1 MESVKTGK
9 TNKVGKNTEMA
20 HTKTNKETHFKQVS
34 AITNRIRSIGGIFT
48 KIAKKVRELVKKH
61 PKKSSAALVV
71 LTPVACKRAKELDDK
86 VQDKSKQAEKE
97 NKINWWKYSGL
108 TIATSLLLAACS
120 AGDIDKQIELEQE
133 KQKTEQEKKEAENAR
148 DRANKSEIELEQE
161 RQKTNKSG
169 IELANS
175 QIKAEQERQKTE
187 QEKQKANKS
196 EIELEQQK
204 QKTINTQ
211 RDLIKEQKDFIK
223 ETEQNCQEKHGQLF
237 IKRARIKTGITT
249 GIAIE
254 IEAECK
260 TPKPTKTNQ
269 TPIQPKHLPNSKH
282 PHSQRGSKAQEL
294 IAYLLFEQKDF
305 IIETEQKCQEK
316 HNQFFIKKAGIKGG
330 AIEVEAECKT
340 PKPTKTNQTPIQPKH
355 LPNSKQ
361 PHSQRGSKAQE
372 LIAYLQ
378 KELESLPYSQKAI
391 AKQVDFYKPSS
402 IAYLELDPRDFK
414 VTEEWQNENLKI
426 RSKAQA
432 KMLEMRKPQANLSPS
447 QSFLFVQRIFADINK
462 EIEAAANT
470 EKKAEKVGYG
480 YSKRV

>member
-20 HTKTNKETHFKQVS
+20 NAKTNKETHFKQAS
-34 AITNRIRSIGGIFT
+34 AITNMIRSIGGIFT

-61 PKKSSAALVV
+61 PKKSNAALVV
-71 LTPVACKRAKELDDK
+71 LTHVACKKAKELDDK

-97 NKINWWKYSGL
+97 NQINWWKYSGL

-120 AGDIDKQIELEQE
+120 VGDIDKQIELEQE
-133 KQKTEQEKKEAENAR
+133 KKEVENAR
-148 DRANKSEIELEQE
+148 DRANKSGIELEQE

-260 TPKPTKTNQ
+260 TPKPAKTNQ
-269 TPIQPKHLPNSKH
+269 TPTHPKH
-282 PHSQRGSKAQEL
+282 
-294 IAYLLFEQKDF
+294 F
-305 IIETEQKCQEK
+305 
-316 HNQFFIKKAGIKGG
+316 
-330 AIEVEAECKT
+330 
-340 PKPTKTNQTPIQPKH
+340 
-355 LPNSKQ
+355 PNSKQ
-361 PHSQRGSKAQE
+361 PHSQRGSKTQE

-391 AKQVDFYKPSS
+391 AKQVNFYKPSS

-414 VTEEWQNENLKI
+414 VTEEWQKENLKI

-432 KMLEMRKPQANLSPS
+432 KMLEMRHLKPDPQTHLSTS
-447 QSFLFVQRIFADINK
+447 QSLSIIRNIVADISK

-470 EKKAEKVGYG
+470 EKKAEKAGYG

>member
-1 MESVKTGK
+1 MKSVKTGK
-9 TNKVGKNTEMA
+9 TNKVGKNTEITN
-20 HTKTNKETHFKQVS
+20 TKANKETHFKQAS
-34 AITNRIRSIGGIFT
+34 AIINIIRSVGGFFT
-48 KIAKKVRELVKKH
+48 KIMKRVRELVKKH
-61 PKKSSAALVV
+61 PEKSSAALVV
-71 LTPVACKRAKELDDK
+71 LTHVACKKAKELDDK

-97 NKINWWKYSGL
+97 NQINWWKYSGL
-108 TIATSLLLAACS
+108 TIVTSLLLAACS
-120 AGDIDKQIELEQE
+120 VGDIDKQIEL
-133 KQKTEQEKKEAENAR
+133 EQEKKEAENAR
-148 DRANKSEIELEQE
+148 DRANKSGIELEQE

-204 QKTINTQ
+204 QKTINAQ

-237 IKRARIKTGITT
+237 IKKARIKTGITT

-269 TPIQPKHLPNSKH
+269 TPIQPKHLPSSKQ
-282 PHSQRGSKAQEL
+282 PRSQRGSKAQE
-294 IAYLLFEQKDF
+294 F
-305 IIETEQKCQEK
+305 
-316 HNQFFIKKAGIKGG
+316 
-330 AIEVEAECKT
+330 
-340 PKPTKTNQTPIQPKH
+340 
-355 LPNSKQ
+355 
-361 PHSQRGSKAQE
+361 
-372 LIAYLQ
+372 IAYLQ

-402 IAYLELDPRDFK
+402 IAYLELDPRDFN
-414 VTEEWQNENLKI
+414 VTEEWQKENLKI

-432 KMLEMRKPQANLSPS
+432 KMLEMRSLKPDPQTHLPTS
-447 QSFLFVQRIFADINK
+447 QSLLFVQKIFADVSK
-462 EIEAAANT
+462 EIKAAANT
-470 EKKAEKVGYG
+470 EKKAEKAGYG
-480 YSKRV
+480 YSKRM

>member
-9 TNKVGKNTEMA
+9 TNKVSKNAETA
-20 HTKTNKETHFKQVS
+20 NTKANKETHFKQVS
-34 AITNRIRSIGGIFT
+34 AITNTLRSIGGIFT
-48 KIAKKVRELVKKH
+48 KIAKKVRKLVKKH
-61 PKKSSAALVV
+61 PKKSNAVLVV
-71 LTPVACKRAKELDDK
+71 LTHIACKRAKELDDK

-97 NKINWWKYSGL
+97 NQINWWKYSGL
-108 TIATSLLLAACS
+108 TIATSLLLAACN

-133 KQKTEQEKKEAENAR
+133 KQKANKSGIELEQERQKTEQEKQK
-148 DRANKSEIELEQE
+148 ANKSEIELEQE

-237 IKRARIKTGITT
+237 IKKTRIKTGITT

-254 IEAECK
+254 I
-260 TPKPTKTNQ
+260 
-269 TPIQPKHLPNSKH
+269 
-282 PHSQRGSKAQEL
+282 
-294 IAYLLFEQKDF
+294 
-305 IIETEQKCQEK
+305 
-316 HNQFFIKKAGIKGG
+316 
-330 AIEVEAECKT
+330 EAECKT

-391 AKQVDFYKPSS
+391 AKQVNFYKPSS

-432 KMLEMRKPQANLSPS
+432 KMLEMRNVKPYPQAHLSPF
-447 QSFLFVQRIFADINK
+447 QSFSIIQNIVADINK

-480 YSKRV
+480 YSKRM

>member
-1 MESVKTGK
+1 MKSVKTGK
-9 TNKVGKNTEMA
+9 TNRVGKNTEMA
-20 HTKTNKETHFKQVS
+20 NTKTNKETHFKQVS
-34 AITNRIRSIGGIFT
+34 AITNTLKSIGGIFT

-61 PKKSSAALVV
+61 PKKSNVALVV
-71 LTPVACKRAKELDDK
+71 LTHVACKRAKELDDK

-97 NKINWWKYSGL
+97 NQINWWKYSGL

-133 KQKTEQEKKEAENAR
+133 KKEVENAR
-148 DRANKSEIELEQE
+148 DIANKSGIELEQEKQKTNKSGIELEQQRQKTEQE

-187 QEKQKANKS
+187 QEKQKTNKS

-260 TPKPTKTNQ
+260 TPKP
-269 TPIQPKHLPNSKH
+269 
-282 PHSQRGSKAQEL
+282 A
-294 IAYLLFEQKDF
+294 
-305 IIETEQKCQEK
+305 
-316 HNQFFIKKAGIKGG
+316 
-330 AIEVEAECKT
+330 
-340 PKPTKTNQTPIQPKH
+340 KTNQTPIQPKH

-391 AKQVDFYKPSS
+391 AKQVDFYRPSS

-432 KMLEMRKPQANLSPS
+432 KMLEMRNPQAHLSPS
-447 QSFLFVQRIFADINK
+447 QSLLFVQKIFADINK
-462 EIEAAANT
+462 EIKVVANT

>member
-1 MESVKTGK
+1 MESVKIGK
-9 TNKVGKNTEMA
+9 TNKVSKNTEMA
-20 HTKTNKETHFKQVS
+20 NTKTSKETHFKQVS
-34 AITNRIRSIGGIFT
+34 TITNTLRSIGGIFT

-61 PKKSSAALVV
+61 PKKSKVALVV
-71 LTPVACKRAKELDDK
+71 LTHAACKRAKELDDK

-97 NKINWWKYSGL
+97 NQINWWKYSGL

-148 DRANKSEIELEQE
+148 DRANKSGIELEQERQKTNKSGIELEQE

-187 QEKQKANKS
+187 QEKQKTNKS
-196 EIELEQQK
+196 GIELEQQKQKTEQEK

-237 IKRARIKTGITT
+237 IKRTRIKTGITT

-269 TPIQPKHLPNSKH
+269 TPIQPKHLPNSK
-282 PHSQRGSKAQEL
+282 
-294 IAYLLFEQKDF
+294 
-305 IIETEQKCQEK
+305 
-316 HNQFFIKKAGIKGG
+316 
-330 AIEVEAECKT
+330 
-340 PKPTKTNQTPIQPKH
+340 
-355 LPNSKQ
+355 Q
-361 PHSQRGSKAQE
+361 PHSQRESKTQE
-372 LIAYLQ
+372 LVAYLQ

-391 AKQVDFYKPSS
+391 AKQVNFYKPSS

-432 KMLEMRKPQANLSPS
+432 KMLEMRNPQANLSPF
-447 QSFLFVQRIFADINK
+447 QSFSILQNIVADINK
-462 EIEAAANT
+462 EIKVVANT
-470 EKKAEKVGYG
+470 EKKAEKAGYG
-480 YSKRV
+480 YSRRM

>member
-9 TNKVGKNTEMA
+9 TNKVGKNTEIA
-20 HTKTNKETHFKQVS
+20 DTKANKETRFKQVS
-34 AITNRIRSIGGIFT
+34 TITNIRSISGFFT
-48 KIAKKVRELVKKH
+48 KIVKKVRGLVEKH
-61 PKKSSAALVV
+61 PKKSNAALVV
-71 LTPVACKRAKELDDK
+71 LTHVACKKAKELDDK

-97 NKINWWKYSGL
+97 NQINWWKYSGL

-133 KQKTEQEKKEAENAR
+133 KKEAENAR
-148 DRANKSEIELEQE
+148 DRANKSGIELEQE
-161 RQKTNKSG
+161 
-169 IELANS
+169 
-175 QIKAEQERQKTE
+175 
-187 QEKQKANKS
+187 
-196 EIELEQQK
+196 K

-211 RDLIKEQKDFIK
+211 KDFIK
-223 ETEQNCQEKHGQLF
+223 YAEQNCQE
-237 IKRARIKTGITT
+237 
-249 GIAIE
+249 
-254 IEAECK
+254 
-260 TPKPTKTNQ
+260 N
-269 TPIQPKHLPNSKH
+269 
-282 PHSQRGSKAQEL
+282 
-294 IAYLLFEQKDF
+294 
-305 IIETEQKCQEK
+305 

-402 IAYLELDPRDFK
+402 IAYLELDPRDFN
-414 VTEEWQNENLKI
+414 VTEEWQKENLKI

-432 KMLEMRKPQANLSPS
+432 KMLEMRSLKPDPQAHLPTS
-447 QSFLFVQRIFADINK
+447 QSLLLVQKIFADVNK
-462 EIEAAANT
+462 EIKVVANT
-470 EKKAEKVGYG
+470 EKKVEKAGYG

>member
-1 MESVKTGK
+1 MESVKTGR
-9 TNKVGKNTEMA
+9 TNKVGKNAETA
-20 HTKTNKETHFKQVS
+20 NTKANKETHFKQASV
-34 AITNRIRSIGGIFT
+34 ITNTLRSIGGFFT
-48 KIAKKVRELVKKH
+48 KIMKRVRELVKKH
-61 PKKSSAALVV
+61 PKKSNVALVV
-71 LTPVACKRAKELDDK
+71 LTHAACKRAKELDDK

-97 NKINWWKYSGL
+97 NQINWWKYSGL

-120 AGDIDKQIELEQE
+120 TGDIDKQIELEQE
-133 KQKTEQEKKEAENAR
+133 KQKANKSGIELEQERQKTEQEKQK
-148 DRANKSEIELEQE
+148 ANKSEIELEQE

-237 IKRARIKTGITT
+237 IKKARIKTGITT

-269 TPIQPKHLPNSKH
+269 TPIQPKH
-282 PHSQRGSKAQEL
+282 
-294 IAYLLFEQKDF
+294 F
-305 IIETEQKCQEK
+305 
-316 HNQFFIKKAGIKGG
+316 
-330 AIEVEAECKT
+330 
-340 PKPTKTNQTPIQPKH
+340 
-355 LPNSKQ
+355 PNSKQ

-391 AKQVDFYKPSS
+391 AKQVNFYKPSS

-414 VTEEWQNENLKI
+414 VAEEWQNENLKI

-432 KMLEMRKPQANLSPS
+432 KMLEMRKPQANLSPF
-447 QSFLFVQRIFADINK
+447 QSFSIIQNIVTDISK
-462 EIEAAANT
+462 EIEATANT
-470 EKKAEKVGYG
+470 EKKAEKAGYG
-480 YSKRV
+480 YSKRM

>member
-1 MESVKTGK
+1 MESVKTGR
-9 TNKVGKNTEMA
+9 TNKVGKNAETA
-20 HTKTNKETHFKQVS
+20 NTKANKETHFKQVS
-34 AITNRIRSIGGIFT
+34 VITNTLRSIGGFFT
-48 KIAKKVRELVKKH
+48 KIMKRVRELVKKH
-61 PKKSSAALVV
+61 PKKSNAALVV
-71 LTPVACKRAKELDDK
+71 LTHAACKRAKELDDK

-97 NKINWWKYSGL
+97 NQINWWKYSGL
-108 TIATSLLLAACS
+108 TIATSLLLAACN

-133 KQKTEQEKKEAENAR
+133 KQKANKSGIELEQERQKTEQEKQK
-148 DRANKSEIELEQE
+148 ANKSEIELEQE

-237 IKRARIKTGITT
+237 IKKTRIKTGITT

-254 IEAECK
+254 I
-260 TPKPTKTNQ
+260 
-269 TPIQPKHLPNSKH
+269 
-282 PHSQRGSKAQEL
+282 
-294 IAYLLFEQKDF
+294 
-305 IIETEQKCQEK
+305 
-316 HNQFFIKKAGIKGG
+316 
-330 AIEVEAECKT
+330 EAECKT

-391 AKQVDFYKPSS
+391 AKQVNFYRPSS

-414 VTEEWQNENLKI
+414 VAEEWQNENLKI

-432 KMLEMRKPQANLSPS
+432 KMLEMRKTQAHLPTSQNL
-447 QSFLFVQRIFADINK
+447 LFVQKIFADINK
-462 EIEAAANT
+462 EIKVVANT
-470 EKKAEKVGYG
+470 EKKVEKAGYG
-480 YSKRV
+480 YSKRM

>member
-9 TNKVGKNTEMA
+9 TNKVGKNAETA
-20 HTKTNKETHFKQVS
+20 NTKANKETHFKQAN
-34 AITNRIRSIGGIFT
+34 AITNTLRSIGSFFT

-61 PKKSSAALVV
+61 PKKSNVALVV
-71 LTPVACKRAKELDDK
+71 LTHAACKRAKELDDK

-108 TIATSLLLAACS
+108 TIATSLLLAACNV
-120 AGDIDKQIELEQE
+120 GDIDKQIEL
-133 KQKTEQEKKEAENAR
+133 EQEKKEAENAR
-148 DRANKSEIELEQE
+148 DRANKSGIELEQE

-187 QEKQKANKS
+187 QERQKTNKS
-196 EIELEQQK
+196 GIELEQQRQKAEQEK

-237 IKRARIKTGITT
+237 IKKTRIKTGITT

-254 IEAECK
+254 I
-260 TPKPTKTNQ
+260 
-269 TPIQPKHLPNSKH
+269 
-282 PHSQRGSKAQEL
+282 
-294 IAYLLFEQKDF
+294 
-305 IIETEQKCQEK
+305 
-316 HNQFFIKKAGIKGG
+316 
-330 AIEVEAECKT
+330 EAECKT

-391 AKQVDFYKPSS
+391 AKQVNFYKPSS

-432 KMLEMRKPQANLSPS
+432 KMLEMRKTQANLSPF
-447 QSFLFVQRIFADINK
+447 QSFSIIQNIVADINK
-462 EIEAAANT
+462 EIKVVANT
-470 EKKAEKVGYG
+470 EKKAEKAGYG
-480 YSKRV
+480 YSKRM

>member
-1 MESVKTGK
+1 MKLVKTAK
-9 TNKVGKNTEMA
+9 EKKVFKNTEMA

-34 AITNRIRSIGGIFT
+34 AITNRLKSIGGIFT

-61 PKKSSAALVV
+61 PKKSRVALVV
-71 LTPVACKRAKELDDK
+71 LTHVVCKRAKELDDK

-108 TIATSLLLAACS
+108 TIATSLLLVACS
-120 AGDIDKQIELEQE
+120 AGDVDKQIELEQE

-148 DRANKSEIELEQE
+148 DRANKSGIELEQE

-187 QEKQKANKS
+187 QEKQKTNKS

-269 TPIQPKHLPNSKH
+269 TPIQPKHLPNSK
-282 PHSQRGSKAQEL
+282 
-294 IAYLLFEQKDF
+294 
-305 IIETEQKCQEK
+305 
-316 HNQFFIKKAGIKGG
+316 
-330 AIEVEAECKT
+330 
-340 PKPTKTNQTPIQPKH
+340 
-355 LPNSKQ
+355 Q

-391 AKQVDFYKPSS
+391 VKQVDFYKPSS
-402 IAYLELDPRDFK
+402 IAYLGLDPRDFK

-432 KMLEMRKPQANLSPS
+432 KMLEMRKTQANLSAF
-447 QSFLFVQRIFADINK
+447 QSFSILQNIVADINK

>member
-20 HTKTNKETHFKQVS
+20 NTKANKETHFKQVS
-34 AITNRIRSIGGIFT
+34 AIINTLRSIGGFFT
-48 KIAKKVRELVKKH
+48 KIMNKVRELVKKH
-61 PKKSSAALVV
+61 PKKSKVVLVV
-71 LTPVACKRAKELDDK
+71 LTHVACKRAKELDDK

-120 AGDIDKQIELEQE
+120 TGDIDKQIELEQE
-133 KQKTEQEKKEAENAR
+133 KQK
-148 DRANKSEIELEQE
+148 ANKSGIELEQE

-169 IELANS
+169 IEL
-175 QIKAEQERQKTE
+175 EQERQKTEQERQKTNKSEIELANSQIKVE

-211 RDLIKEQKDFIK
+211 KDLIKEQKDFIK

-237 IKRARIKTGITT
+237 IKRTRIKTGITT

-260 TPKPTKTNQ
+260 TPKP
-269 TPIQPKHLPNSKH
+269 
-282 PHSQRGSKAQEL
+282 A
-294 IAYLLFEQKDF
+294 
-305 IIETEQKCQEK
+305 
-316 HNQFFIKKAGIKGG
+316 
-330 AIEVEAECKT
+330 
-340 PKPTKTNQTPIQPKH
+340 KTNQTPIQPKH

-361 PHSQRGSKAQE
+361 PHSQRGSKTQE

-391 AKQVDFYKPSS
+391 SKQVNFYRPSS

-432 KMLEMRKPQANLSPS
+432 KMLEMRNLKPDPQAHLSIS
-447 QSFLFVQRIFADINK
+447 QSLLFVQKIFADINK
-462 EIEAAANT
+462 EIKATVNT
-470 EKKAEKVGYG
+470 EKKAEKADHG
-480 YSKRV
+480 YSKRM

>member
-1 MESVKTGK
+1 MKSVKTGK

-20 HTKTNKETHFKQVS
+20 NTKTNKETHFKQAN
-34 AITNRIRSIGGIFT
+34 AIINTLKSIGGIFT

-61 PKKSSAALVV
+61 PKKSKAALVV
-71 LTPVACKRAKELDDK
+71 LTHVACRKAKELDDK

-97 NKINWWKYSGL
+97 NQINWWKYSGL
-108 TIATSLLLAACS
+108 TIAASLLLAACS
-120 AGDIDKQIELEQE
+120 AGDTDKQIELEQE
-133 KQKTEQEKKEAENAR
+133 KQK
-148 DRANKSEIELEQE
+148 ANKSGIELEQE

-187 QEKQKANKS
+187 QEKQKTNKS
-196 EIELEQQK
+196 GIELEQEK
-204 QKTINTQ
+204 QKTIKT
-211 RDLIKEQKDFIK
+211 QKDFIK
-223 ETEQNCQEKHGQLF
+223 DLEQNCKENHG
-237 IKRARIKTGITT
+237 
-249 GIAIE
+249 
-254 IEAECK
+254 
-260 TPKPTKTNQ
+260 
-269 TPIQPKHLPNSKH
+269 
-282 PHSQRGSKAQEL
+282 
-294 IAYLLFEQKDF
+294 
-305 IIETEQKCQEK
+305 
-316 HNQFFIKKAGIKGG
+316 QFFIEKGGIKDSV
-330 AIEVEAECKT
+330 AIEVETECKT

-391 AKQVDFYKPSS
+391 AKQVNFYRPSS

-432 KMLEMRKPQANLSPS
+432 KMLEMRDLKPDPQAHLSTS
-447 QSFLFVQRIFADINK
+447 QSLLFVQKIFADINK
-462 EIEAAANT
+462 EIKVVANT
-470 EKKAEKVGYG
+470 EKKAEKAGHG
-480 YSKRV
+480 YSKRM